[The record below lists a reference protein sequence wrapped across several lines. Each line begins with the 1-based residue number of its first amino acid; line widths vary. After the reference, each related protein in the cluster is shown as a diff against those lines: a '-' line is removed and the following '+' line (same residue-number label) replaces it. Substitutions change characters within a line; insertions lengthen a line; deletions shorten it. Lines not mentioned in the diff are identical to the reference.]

1 MTHRETELRRE
12 LEAQLRFE
20 TLLSDISARFVNLPA
35 SDLDRE
41 IRDAQRRICEALD
54 LDRSSL
60 WQLSGPERGTL
71 LLTHIYDKPSAAD
84 EAYSELSPASDWL
97 LRYADAPQTPADL
110 DAGTFFPW
118 TIEKIRHGETL
129 VISRLDDLPAEA
141 SLDKDTFTRYRTKST
156 VIIPLRSEG
165 GNLATLAFAATRR
178 EREWPESLVKRL
190 HLIAHVFSNAL
201 ERKRIEVSLR
211 ERLQEIEQLKQQFE
225 RENLYLRTEATVNS
239 NFENIVGFSKS
250 LQNVLAQAEQVAKT
264 GATVLILGET
274 GTGKELI
281 AEAIHRLSD
290 RNDRVMVKV
299 NCAALPP
306 TLIESELFGREK
318 GAFTGALTKEIGR
331 FELAHNSTIFLDE
344 IGELSLEVQAKLLR
358 VLQDGCF
365 QRLGSPRQVNVDIRV
380 IAATNRNLAE
390 EVRCG
395 RFRQDLFYRI
405 NVFPITIL
413 PLRERV
419 EDIPLLVWSIVE
431 EFSEKMGK
439 KILNIPKQDMQTLQ
453 QYSWPGNI
461 RELRNV
467 IEHAMIINEG
477 KTLHVFLPESS
488 RKLSA
493 QPVTL
498 RQAEY
503 EHISRVLRTTNWR
516 VKGAGGA
523 AQILGLNPA
532 TLFSKMN
539 KLGIPRRKEK
549 DEISPDV

>member
-12 LEAQLRFE
+12 LESQLRFE

-41 IRDAQRRICEALD
+41 IRDSQRRICQALD
-54 LDRSSL
+54 LDRSVL
-60 WQLSGPERGTL
+60 WQLTDPERGTL
-71 LLTHIYDKPSAAD
+71 SLTHIYDKPSPTD
-84 EAYSELSPASDWL
+84 QAYSELSSAGDWL
-97 LRYADAPQTPADL
+97 LRYADAPQIPTDL
-110 DAGTFFPW
+110 DAGTYFPW
-118 TIEKIRHGETL
+118 AIDKIRHGETL
-129 VISRLDDLPAEA
+129 VISSIDELPAEA
-141 SLDKDTFTRYRTKST
+141 SRDRESFTIYGTKST
-156 VIIPLRSEG
+156 VIIPLRAESG
-165 GNLATLAFAATRR
+165 GIGIVAFAATRG
-178 EREWPESLVKRL
+178 ERQWPETLVKRF

-201 ERKRIEVSLR
+201 ERKRIERSLR
-211 ERLQEIEQLKQQFE
+211 ERLEEIEHLKRQLE
-225 RENLYLRTEATVNS
+225 SENIYLRTEVASNS
-239 NFENIVGFSKS
+239 NFGQIIGSSKS
-250 LQNVLAQAEQVAKT
+250 LQQVFVQVEQVART
-264 GATVLILGET
+264 GTTVLIQGET

-331 FELAHNSTIFLDE
+331 FELAHHSTIFLDE
-344 IGELSLEVQAKLLR
+344 IGELSLEVQSKLLR

-380 IAATNRNLAE
+380 IAATNRDLAE
-390 EVRCG
+390 EVRSG

-439 KILNIPKQDMQTLQ
+439 KILNIPRQEMQTLQ
-453 QYSWPGNI
+453 QYAWPGNI

-467 IEHAMIINEG
+467 IEYAMILNEG
-477 KTLHVFLPESS
+477 ETLHVSLPESS

-493 QPVTL
+493 HLRTL
-498 RQAEY
+498 HQAEF
-503 EHISRVLRTTNWR
+503 EHISNVLRATNWR
-516 VKGAGGA
+516 VKGEGGA
-523 AQILGLNPA
+523 AQILALNPA
-532 TLFSKMN
+532 TLFSRMD
-539 KLGIPRRKEK
+539 KLGIPRRSEK
-549 DEISPDV
+549 DKMPH